1 MQKEARTLRDAQLSA
16 PAARTAT
23 HGLGGRSVS
32 RRVGQSG
39 LRARDA
45 VDSAARS
52 GQAWRPPSTLQHTHV
67 ATPSGAPHGLQRPAR
82 LTVDIDRLFFTSVE
96 SGVVWL
102 LPNPVAQT
110 FRPLLRTNI
119 AIPWTTDP
127 DTTGPR
133 TLALQTVVQQGSP
146 ISTLLF
152 ALHMTQDPRARI
164 GAPAAEARGQSRA
177 VRAPARALR
186 RE

>member
-1 MQKEARTLRDAQLSA
+1 MQREARTLRNAQLSA
-16 PAARTAT
+16 PAARTAP

-52 GQAWRPPSTLQHTHV
+52 GQAWRSPSTLQHTHV

-82 LTVDIDRLFFTSVE
+82 LTVDLDRLFFTSVE
-96 SGVVWL
+96 SGVVWP

-110 FRPLLRTNI
+110 FRPLLRTNL
-119 AIPWTTDP
+119 AIPWTTA
-127 DTTGPR
+127 THATGTR
-133 TLALQTVVQQGSP
+133 TLAPQPGVQQGSP
-146 ISTLLF
+146 ISSLLF
-152 ALHMTQDPRARI
+152 ALHTTQDPRARV
-164 GAPAAEARGQSRA
+164 GAPATAARGPSRA
-177 VRAPARALR
+177 IRLPARALR

>member
-1 MQKEARTLRDAQLSA
+1 MRKALRDAQLSA
-16 PAARTAT
+16 PAARTAP
-23 HGLGGRSVS
+23 HGFGGRSIS

-39 LRARDA
+39 LRGHDA

-52 GQAWRPPSTLQHTHV
+52 GQAWRPPLTLQHTHV
-67 ATPSGAPHGLQRPAR
+67 ATPTGAPHGLQRPAR
-82 LTVDIDRLFFTSVE
+82 LTVDLDRLFFTSVE
-96 SGVVWL
+96 SGVVWP

-127 DTTGPR
+127 DATGPR
-133 TLALQTVVQQGSP
+133 TLALQPVVQQGSL

-152 ALHMTQDPRARI
+152 ALQMTPDPRARV
-164 GAPAAEARGQSRA
+164 GAPAAKVQGPSRA